1 MKVIQSTIQG
11 IKSDLVELS
20 EYILDNPELGNEEFK
35 ACKAHVDL
43 LRKHGFAVE
52 ENYLGIETAF
62 RAEYSGKK
70 SGPKI
75 GFLAE
80 YDALPEIGHGCGHN
94 ILGAT
99 STGAGIVLSKK
110 VKELG
115 GSVVV
120 FGTPAEETR
129 GAKVTFAENGA
140 FNDCDLAM
148 LAHPSDNHYKSGQSL
163 AIEAIQFT
171 FHGKTAHAAA
181 SPHEGI
187 NALDAAIN
195 TFNNINA
202 MREHIRSDARIH
214 GIIKEGGQAAN
225 IVPDLAIAQF
235 YVRAATK
242 SYMKELVERVKN
254 CARGASLAAGT
265 TMEISNYE
273 YSYDD
278 LKTNQT
284 LSNLYT
290 RNLLAVGVD
299 EILEPSFNYGSTD
312 MGNVSHVCPSIHPC
326 FRIGTEPVVAH
337 TVEFRDA
344 TRDTFAYEQME
355 KTIAALV
362 ATAVEVI
369 QDDDKLEAIKKEFQ
383 EAVLSAK

>member
-1 MKVIQSTIQG
+1 VNEIQSTIKEV
-11 IKSDLVELS
+11 KSQLIELS
-20 EYILDNPELGNEEFK
+20 EYILENPELGNQEVK
-35 ACKAHVDL
+35 ACKAHVAL
-43 LRKHGFAVE
+43 LRKHGFVVE

-62 RAEYSGKK
+62 RAVYQGGK
-70 SGPKI
+70 SGPRI
-75 GFLAE
+75 CYLSE

-99 STGAGIVLSKK
+99 STGAGIVLSKQ
-110 VKELG
+110 VDEIG
-115 GSVVV
+115 GSVIV

-129 GAKVTFAENGA
+129 GAKVTFADEGV
-140 FNDCDLAM
+140 FEDCDLAM
-148 LAHPSDNHYKSGQSL
+148 VAHPSDNTYKSGQSL

-195 TFNNINA
+195 TFNHINA

-235 YVRAATK
+235 YVRATTK
-242 SYMKELVERVKN
+242 TYLKELVERVKN

-265 TMEISNYE
+265 SIEISNYE
-273 YSYDD
+273 YTYDN
-278 LKTNQT
+278 LKTNQM
-284 LSNLYT
+284 LSELYSKNLI
-290 RNLLAVGVD
+290 LAGIEEV
-299 EILEPSFNYGSTD
+299 LEPSFNYGSTD
-312 MGNVSHVCPSIHPC
+312 VGNVSHVCPTIHPY
-326 FRIGTEPVVAH
+326 FRISLDPVVAH

-344 TRDTFAYEQME
+344 TKESYAYEQME

-362 ATAVEVI
+362 ATAVDVI
-369 QDDDKLEAIKKEFQ
+369 EDPVKLEAIQKEFQ
-383 EAVLSAK
+383 QTKA